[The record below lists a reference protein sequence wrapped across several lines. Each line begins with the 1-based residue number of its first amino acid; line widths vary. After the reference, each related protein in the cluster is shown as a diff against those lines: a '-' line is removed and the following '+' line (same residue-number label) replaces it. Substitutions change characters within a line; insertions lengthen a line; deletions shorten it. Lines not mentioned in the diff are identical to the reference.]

1 MLLITNT
8 NKNIQDLALVDNTTG
23 INLPNINT
31 DIVNT
36 IDNNSH
42 LSNTDS
48 SKLLTQCQSPTQEL
62 YNKEKTLITPDIQ
75 TTLLC
80 SHIPQQSEVDRFL
93 KNLCTRILHMT
104 QFPIQA
110 ASLIE
115 KYSKLPRFKHLYQYI
130 KEGYF
135 KGLQHIRRKLKA
147 ESQEYVILNDI

>member
-62 YNKEKTLITPDIQ
+62 YNKEKNINYSRHTNNFIMQ
-75 TTLLC
+75 
-80 SHIPQQSEVDRFL
+80 SHSTAI
-93 KNLCTRILHMT
+93 
-104 QFPIQA
+104 
-110 ASLIE
+110 
-115 KYSKLPRFKHLYQYI
+115 
-130 KEGYF
+130 
-135 KGLQHIRRKLKA
+135 
-147 ESQEYVILNDI
+147 